1 MNLTT
6 VRRIATA
13 AATAALTVSVAACG
27 GITHGTIT
35 GKQYVPAHQYVE
47 MEPIYG
53 SHCSGYGKNF
63 SCRTVITAWIP
74 ETMTDPECYRL
85 DLRAGK
91 KTGHVC
97 VAASDYATA
106 HIGGTW

>member
-6 VRRIATA
+6 VRIATVA
-13 AATAALTVSVAACG
+13 AAVGLTISLAACG

-35 GKQYVPAHQYVE
+35 GKQYRPAHQYIE

-53 SHCSGYGKNF
+53 TQCIGSGKSL
-63 SCRTVITAWIP
+63 SCNATITAWIP
-74 ETMTDPECYRL
+74 ETMTSPECFRL

-91 KTGHVC
+91 RTGSVC